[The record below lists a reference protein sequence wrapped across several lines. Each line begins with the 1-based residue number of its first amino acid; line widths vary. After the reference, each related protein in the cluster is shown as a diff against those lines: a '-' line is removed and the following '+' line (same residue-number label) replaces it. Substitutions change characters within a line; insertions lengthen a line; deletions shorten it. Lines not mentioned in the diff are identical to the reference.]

1 MLCLAKRKEWL
12 RGHGHGH
19 KAKDGGG
26 ELKRGSRKNHQGMGG
41 PLPKRSKG

>member
-12 RGHGHGH
+12 HGYGHGH
-19 KAKDGGG
+19 KAEDGGG
-26 ELKRGSRKNHQGMGG
+26 ELGRGSRKNYQGMGG